1 MRPFKTFFYSFK
13 RSLFDLKYYRDVAS
27 AKFSFSLKYLW
38 FLVFIFFVIKTI
50 GLVGAYIHN
59 RPQITPAVNQVIS
72 YAQGFYPEEL
82 ELKVENGQLSTN
94 VKEPYYIQFDRNLR
108 GGDSRH
114 FVIIDTQGSIED
126 YPKYNTYVLA
136 TRNALV
142 YPSKFRDSQISQ
154 TSVFYFRDL
163 KSGFSFDRN
172 EYDFLIDNV
181 RPYAARA
188 VYFVD
193 WFVSIGLL
201 FFLFFGSLFWTIAI
215 LIGLLALTFVVW
227 LVSLLLK
234 KPYGYGDLYKMGM
247 HAVTWPIVFG
257 EAVKYLNLPLPNVY
271 HLVFLVFMTIVLFKM
286 DESRPLAKPKKVIKS
301 KKKSK

>member
-1 MRPFKTFFYSFK
+1 MNPFKTFFYSFK
-13 RSLFDLKYYRDVAS
+13 RSLFDLKYYRDVAT
-27 AKFSFSLKYLW
+27 AGFGFSLKYLW

-50 GLVGAYIHN
+50 GLAGAYIHN
-59 RPQITPAVNQVIS
+59 RPQITPGVNRLIS
-72 YAQGFYPEEL
+72 YAQDFYPEEL

-94 VKEPYYIQFDRNLR
+94 VEEPYYIELDRNLR
-108 GGDSRH
+108 GGDERH
-114 FVIIDTQGSIED
+114 FLIIDTEGSIED
-126 YPKYNTYVLA
+126 YPRYNTYVLA
-136 TRNALV
+136 TRNAMV
-142 YPSKFRDSQISQ
+142 YPSKSNNSQVSQ

-163 KSGFSFDRN
+163 KNGFTFDRN

-181 RPYAARA
+181 RPYASRA

-215 LIGLLALTFVVW
+215 MVGLLALTFVVW
-227 LVSLLLK
+227 LVSLLLR

-257 EAVKYLNLPLPNVY
+257 EAVKYLNLPIPNVY

-286 DESRPLAKPKKVIKS
+286 DESRPQVRPKRT
-301 KKKSK
+301 KKKS